1 MKRTLITPD
10 VNTFPSRYC
19 KLLENARIYDS
30 SCSPEAC
37 VYFIDA
43 DGGYYLKTAKK
54 GSLLAEAEMTRYFH
68 SKGLATRVADYI
80 SLDRDWLLTEK
91 LSGEDCTHKIYLFQP
106 EKLCDTIAELL
117 RGLHETDF
125 SDCPVQNRIE
135 RYKNTVLTNHE
146 DGVFDSSFG
155 FGDAKEAFSLVEK
168 NIKYLQN
175 DTLLHGD
182 YCLPNIMLDN
192 WRFSGFIDLD
202 NGGVGDRHIDIFWG
216 IWTLQFN
223 LGTNEYASRFIDAYG
238 REKVDKDMLRLIAAC
253 ESFG

>member
-10 VNTFPSRYC
+10 INTFPMRFC

-37 VYFIDA
+37 VYFIDK
-43 DGGYYLKTAKK
+43 DCGYYLKTAPK
-54 GSLLAEAEMTRYFH
+54 GSLLGEAEMTRYFN
-68 SKGLATRVADYI
+68 SKGLATSVVDYI
-80 SLDRDWLLTEK
+80 SLDRDWLLTER

-117 RGLHETDF
+117 RSLHETDF
-125 SDCPVQNRIE
+125 SGCPVQNRIE
-135 RYKNTVLTNHE
+135 RYKNTVLTNYE
-146 DGVFDSSFG
+146 NGVFDSSFG
-155 FGDAKEAFSLVEK
+155 FNNAKEAFSFVEK
-168 NIKYLQN
+168 NIKLLKN

-192 WRFSGFIDLD
+192 WSFSGFIDLD

-238 REKVDKDMLRLIAAC
+238 RERVDKDMLRLVAAC